1 MLEEKYI
8 VYKKVPEKYREK
20 LLGSGVNGTCY
31 QSDNKTVFKE
41 FTNIPELETLR
52 RLSRIKSEYFVF
64 PSTFIYL
71 KSKKD
76 ENLVGYLMK
85 LVNGFFITKP
95 MLTMDIEGCIK
106 SIDGIE
112 NEMKMFAKDYN
123 LLVHDL
129 HHENMLFSENGGVKV
144 IDTDLYEFDYYNE
157 PFDVYKHNIKEL
169 ANTILFLLLSGDN
182 FKDEDINKYYNQ
194 AILYGKCKPSYVL
207 YEVLNQI
214 ERELREKVST
224 YEEFTSGLKLIK
236 K

>member
-8 VYKKVPEKYREK
+8 VYKKLPKNYRVKEV
-20 LLGSGVNGTCY
+20 GSGVNGVCY
-31 QSDNKTVFKE
+31 QVDKKTIYKE
-41 FTNIPELETLR
+41 FITIPNLETLR
-52 RLSRIKSEYFVF
+52 KLSKIKSNYFVF
-64 PSTFIYL
+64 PSTFIYFN
-71 KSKKD
+71 SKKD
-76 ENLVGYLMK
+76 ENLLGYLMRY
-85 LVNGFFITKP
+85 VNGFFITEP
-95 MLTMDIEGCIK
+95 IGSMNIEGCIK